1 MPRKLLFVLIT
12 FLIILAC
19 KETKRDLPV
28 KQKANLAD
36 TLNNIDS
43 DSDPKDRDVWQH
55 PEYVIKLLGDISDQT
70 VADIGAGT
78 GYFSFKILPK
88 AKKLIAID
96 IDDRF
101 IKLMDQKIK
110 SFPQDQKTKFEARLA
125 SPEDPKLSEN
135 EIQTALVVNTYI
147 YIQNR
152 PQYFKNLKKNL
163 SNKGRLVIID
173 FKNIDLPVGPPVSIK
188 LSGNQIIEELKQA
201 GYSNISL
208 DNNLLDYQY
217 VVVAENLK

>member
-1 MPRKLLFVLIT
+1 MIRRLFYVLVFAIA
-12 FLIILAC
+12 IMAC
-19 KETKRDLPV
+19 REIPKVPV
-28 KQKANLAD
+28 VKTNAKSTD
-36 TLNNIDS
+36 ILNNIET

-70 VADIGAGT
+70 VADLGAGT
-78 GYFSFKILPK
+78 GYFSFKLLPK
-88 AKKLIAID
+88 AKKVIAVD

-101 IKLMDQKIK
+101 IKLMDQKVK
-110 SFPQDQKTKFEARLA
+110 TFPEEQKHKFEARLA
-125 SPEDPKLSEN
+125 LPEDPKLSEN

-152 PQYFKNLKKNL
+152 TEYFKKLKRNL
-163 SNKGRLVIID
+163 SNNGKLVIID
-173 FKNIDLPVGPPVSIK
+173 FKNIDLPVGPPKTIK
-188 LSGNQIIEELKQA
+188 LSGNQIMEELKQA
-201 GYSNISL
+201 GYSNITL